1 MGRGSFPG
9 WLGGVEVAGES
20 LVMLEGCIV
29 GVFWG
34 DLFFVDIYVELLLL
48 FLGRFLEYVLFLYGS
63 DIYFRSTCD
72 TMSTFEIYCS
82 SLDVLKPC
90 VVPLRAVP
98 FLPCMLCLISS
109 L

>member
-34 DLFFVDIYVELLLL
+34 IISLTSKLSCDFIIWFC
-48 FLGRFLEYVLFLYGS
+48 FS
-63 DIYFRSTCD
+63 DMYFS
-72 TMSTFEIYCS
+72 
-82 SLDVLKPC
+82 VW
-90 VVPLRAVP
+90 
-98 FLPCMLCLISS
+98 
-109 L
+109 